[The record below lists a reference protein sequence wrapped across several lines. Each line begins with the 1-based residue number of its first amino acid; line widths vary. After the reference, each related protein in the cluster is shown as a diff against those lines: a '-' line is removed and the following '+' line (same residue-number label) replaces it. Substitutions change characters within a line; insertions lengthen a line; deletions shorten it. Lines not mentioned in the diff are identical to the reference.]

1 MRPFLALSM
10 LALMAGACAPTTQ
23 LAAPLDAASA
33 GPRLEPDRFVSFD
46 GARLGLSSWTPTEEP
61 WAVIVAVHGIN
72 DYAGGFQLA
81 GRAWAERGIATYA
94 YDGRGFGRSPRRGVW
109 ADPEVSAEDL
119 RTFVALVR
127 RRHPHATL
135 AVLGESMGAAV
146 SLHAFGSDRPPDADR
161 LIVTA
166 PAVWGWRTQPLLY
179 RTTLW
184 LAAHVAGPYPL
195 TPPRWVT
202 RTRRA
207 TDNVEELRRMGGDP
221 HMLFRTRIDAIYGLV
236 ALMQRG
242 SDGLPRVRTP
252 LLMLYGDRDDMVP
265 PEPVFAA
272 AARAPAGARTAYYAG
287 GHHLLLRDLE
297 RERALSDIAAFIR
310 TPTIQLPSGAPAI
323 PTVPL
328 RQGREKTSHNLHLP
342 RACDPSRAGVRRPAL
357 HGRRTRAAHDFVRFH
372 RVRSP

>member
-1 MRPFLALSM
+1 MSM
-10 LALMAGACAPTTQ
+10 LALMAGACAPTAQFAGRPDVTF
-23 LAAPLDAASA
+23 A
-33 GPRLEPDRFVSFD
+33 GPRLERDGFVSFD
-46 GARLGLSSWTPTEEP
+46 GARLGLSTWSPEAEP

-72 DYAGGFQLA
+72 DYAEGFQLA
-81 GRAWAERGIATYA
+81 GRAWADRGIATYA
-94 YDGRGFGRSPRRGVW
+94 YDSRGFGRSPRRGVW
-109 ADPEVSAEDL
+109 ADPDVSAEDL
-119 RTFVALVR
+119 RVFTALVR
-127 RRHPHATL
+127 RRHPNATL

-207 TDNVEELRRMGGDP
+207 TDNVEELRRMGRDP

-242 SDGLPRVRTP
+242 SDGLPRVRAP

-272 AARAPAGARTAYYAG
+272 AARAPAGARTAYYTG
-287 GHHLLLRDLE
+287 GHHLLLRDLG
-297 RERALSDIAAFIR
+297 RDHALGDIEAFIR
-310 TPTIQLPSGAPAI
+310 TPTIPPPSGAPAI
-323 PTVPL
+323 PTAPL
-328 RQGREKTSHNLHLP
+328 TSTTRENVAQS
-342 RACDPSRAGVRRPAL
+342 SS
-357 HGRRTRAAHDFVRFH
+357 
-372 RVRSP
+372 SPGL